1 MSKKKFGTVVLAAL
15 LAMSLLAGCGGN
27 EAPESD
33 VSTVGTGSSTVGTGT
48 GDETGLA
55 TGESTAATGETG
67 ESGATGGSAATDNQ
81 GHVIVTT
88 KGGGTGTANPENP
101 KPGQIIEPDFIRNE
115 DGTCTDKATGVVFL
129 DDDLDNWNK
138 MHARGSELQTD
149 SNEAALMEG
158 DSVRVLRS
166 GSGKDSW
173 FTYKL
178 DAGITEVGLI
188 AYYAQENDNGTFKE
202 GLTLQVSKDN
212 KTWTTLKPQTQDVG
226 LGFGWYKRTYTVK
239 GIDKSNIYFKVTF
252 NPAGSI
258 GYNPNVGRLRI
269 NNIDKMNNNDRYL
282 EGRAS
287 ATYYVDSKG
296 GSDRNDGLSPET
308 AFKSLFMVS
317 SKFFQPGDKVLFKKG
332 ETYSGALTIK
342 GYGTESNPIQFGT
355 YGEGDKPVISARGGT
370 AVMIKATYIT
380 FDGFEITNP
389 NGLIGI
395 NVIPAQNGANKN
407 ITISNCYIHD
417 INYTREDQFTYE
429 KSGGIIVYAD
439 GIEPVWFEGVKV
451 TNNTIEKT
459 SRMGIL
465 YTTQWA
471 YRPGRWG
478 KNTPGTEHAYKND
491 NENWFVFLNSSIS
504 NNTVT
509 DVRGDGIMGCGA
521 KGLVIERNVVY
532 NAYSTEKNGS
542 NSAAAGLWTT
552 NTNDSVI
559 QYNEVGY
566 TKLPAGGTDGDGYD
580 IDISEVNTTVQYN
593 YSHNN
598 EGGFLLI
605 CNLND
610 GNNISKNAVVRYN
623 LSVNDGGKGNTGYM
637 IITNQNPGTQIYNN
651 TFFTNKPGVH
661 VSMIH
666 IFGGLGTTPK
676 DFTFTN
682 NIFASVGDGENTWT
696 SALEGSDGTLEDSVE
711 DFTFVNNIFWNVP
724 TPDESLLGSGNKVVD
739 PGFTVKNWSEA
750 EFKNMEAMIK
760 NFKPTKL
767 GNQRPSFV
775 SGDPKKD
782 IAGATL
788 TSAIYGAVKY

>member
-1 MSKKKFGTVVLAAL
+1 MSKKKFGTTVLAAL

-33 VSTVGTGSSTVGTGT
+33 VSTGGTGASTVGTGT

-55 TGESTAATGETG
+55 TGESTAATGE
-67 ESGATGGSAATDNQ
+67 SGATGGEGNQ
-81 GHVIVTT
+81 NGTSGNRVVTT
-88 KGGGTGTANPENP
+88 KGGAAGTADPDDP
-101 KPGQIIEPDFIRNE
+101 QPGEIIEASFTRNE
-115 DGTCTDKATGVVFL
+115 DGTCTDKATGVIFL

-138 MHARGSELQTD
+138 MHERGSELQTD

-166 GSGKDSW
+166 GTGKDSW

-178 DAGITEVGLI
+178 ESGITEVGLI
-188 AYYAQENDNGTFKE
+188 AYYAGEDGGTTFKE

-212 KTWTTLKPQTQDVG
+212 KTWTTLKPETQDVG
-226 LGFGWYKRTYTVK
+226 LGFNWYKRTYTVK

-258 GYNPNVGRLRI
+258 SYNPNVGRLRI
-269 NNIDKMNNNDRYL
+269 NNIDKMNDNDRYL
-282 EGRAS
+282 ENRAS
-287 ATYYVDSKG
+287 ATFYVDSKN

-317 SKFFQPGDKVLFKKG
+317 SKFFQPGDQVLFKRG

-342 GYGTESNPIQFGT
+342 GYGTESNPILFGT

-389 NGLIGI
+389 NGLMGI
-395 NVIPAQNGANKN
+395 NVIPAQAGANKN

-417 INYTREDQFTYE
+417 INYTKEDEFTYE
-429 KSGGIIVYAD
+429 GSGGIIVYAD
-439 GIEPVWFEGVKV
+439 NVEPVWFENMVV

-478 KNTPGTEHAYKND
+478 KNTEGTEYAYKND

-509 DVRGDGIMGCGA
+509 DVRGDGIMACGA

-532 NAYSTEKNGS
+532 NAYSTEKNASGT
-542 NSAAAGLWTT
+542 AAAGLWTT

-580 IDISEVNTTVQYN
+580 IDISEVNTTLQYN

-605 CNLND
+605 CNSGD

-623 LSVNDGGKGNTGYM
+623 LSVNDGGKGNTGYF
-637 IITNQNPGTQIYNN
+637 IITQQNPGTQIYNN
-651 TFFTNKPGVH
+651 TFFSNKPGVH

-666 IFGGLGTTPK
+666 IFGGTGTTPK

-682 NIFASVGDGENTWT
+682 NIFASVAGGDCTMT
-696 SALEGSDGTLEDSVE
+696 SALDGSNGVFANSVE
-711 DFTFVNNIFWNVP
+711 NFKFVNNIFYNVTAP
-724 TPDESLLGSGNKVVD
+724 TTGGGVTVSGSKTVD
-739 PGFTVKNWSEA
+739 PGFTVKSWTEA

-760 NFKPTKL
+760 NFVPNSSI
-767 GNQRPSFV
+767 GRPSFV

-782 IAGATL
+782 IAGETL

>member
-33 VSTVGTGSSTVGTGT
+33 VSTVGTGSSTIGTGT

-101 KPGQIIEPDFIRNE
+101 KPGQIIEASFTRNE
-115 DGTCTDKATGVVFL
+115 DGTCTDKETGVIFL
-129 DDDLDNWNK
+129 DDDLDDWSK
-138 MHARGSELQTD
+138 VHAQSGQMQFD
-149 SNEAALMEG
+149 GNEAALMEG
-158 DSVRVLRS
+158 DSSRVVRA
-166 GSGKDSW
+166 GSDCW
-173 FTYKL
+173 FTYRL
-178 DAGITEVGLI
+178 DAGITEVGI
-188 AYYAQENDNGTFKE
+188 VTYYASENENGSFQDRLKVE
-202 GLTLQVSKDN
+202 VSKDN
-212 KTWTTLKPQTQDVG
+212 KSWTAVSLKSVDSG
-226 LGFGWYKRTYTVK
+226 LGFGWTKRVYTAT
-239 GIDKSNIYFKVTF
+239 GIDKANKYLKITITE
-252 NPAGSI
+252 AGSI
-258 GYNPNVGRLRI
+258 GYNPNIGRLRI
-269 NNIDKMNNNDRYL
+269 NNIAKMNDNDRYL
-282 EGRAS
+282 ENRAS
-287 ATYYVDSKG
+287 ATFYVDPKN
-296 GSDRNDGLSPET
+296 GSDNNDGMSEKKP
-308 AFKSLFMVS
+308 FKSLSKVS
-317 SKFFQPGDKVLFKKG
+317 SKFYQPGDKVLFKRG
-332 ETYSGALTIK
+332 ETYNGALSIK
-342 GYGTESNPIQFGT
+342 GYGTESSPIQFGT
-355 YGEGDKPVISARGGT
+355 YGEGDKPKISARGGT
-370 AVMIKATYIT
+370 AVVIKATYIT

-407 ITISNCYIHD
+407 ITISNCYIHN

-439 GIEPVWFEGVKV
+439 GIEPVWFENMVV
-451 TNNTIEKT
+451 TNNVIEKT

-478 KNTPGTEHAYKND
+478 KNTEGTEHAYKND

-504 NNTVT
+504 NNVVT

-532 NAYSTEKNGS
+532 NAYSTAKNGS
-542 NSAAAGLWTT
+542 SSAAAGLWTT
-552 NTNDSVI
+552 NTNDSII

-580 IDISEVNTTVQYN
+580 IDISEVRTTVQYN

-598 EGGFLLI
+598 AGGFLLI
-605 CNLND
+605 CNLAD
-610 GNNISKNAVVRYN
+610 GNNVSKNAVVRYN
-623 LSVNDGGKGNTGYM
+623 LSVNDGGQGNTGYF

-666 IFGGLGTTPK
+666 IFGAEGTAPK

-682 NIFASVGDGENTWT
+682 NIFASVAGGSNAWT
-696 SALEGSDGTLEDSVE
+696 SALGGSDGTLAGSVE
-711 DFTFVNNIFWNVP
+711 NFKFVNNIFYNVP
-724 TPDESLLGSGNKVVD
+724 ALTTGGGLTVTGSKELD
-739 PGFTVKNWSEA
+739 PGFSVKNWSEA

-767 GNQRPSFV
+767 VNQQPGFV
-775 SGDPKKD
+775 NGDPKKD
-782 IAGATL
+782 IAGETL